1 MNHENF
7 AQQVAA
13 SEVLKKRYDQISD
26 YVVNAIQEKTGI
38 TVPKA
43 SISKLNCVQIS
54 TYSGSDD
61 YLNQWENESVMIDEI
76 RIARERERLQTAL
89 ESGDDSVESR
99 QIANRLA
106 EMPPEQRISFARQ
119 NGLTGAKAK
128 TKTKDHTPEQKAALI
143 RENDALPTSQ
153 LKIAHARKHGLN

>member
-106 EMPPEQRISFARQ
+106 EMTPEQRISFARQ
-119 NGLTGAKAK
+119 KGLTGARA
-128 TKTKDHTPEQKAALI
+128 TKTKERTPEQTAALI
-143 RENDALPTSQ
+143 TEAQSLP
-153 LKIAHARKHGLN
+153 AGMRMAFCRKHGLN